1 MYYVYVIKSKIKN
14 WKYIGFCSD
23 LKERFSRH
31 NSGKVISTKKYRPF
45 ELIYYEGFKNKN
57 DAMVE
62 EKFLKTGKG
71 RERIKYL
78 LKFTNK

>member
-1 MYYVYVIKSKIKN
+1 MQYVYIIKSTLKD

-23 LKERFSRH
+23 LKKRFSDH
-31 NSGKVISTKKYRPF
+31 NEGKVISTKKYKPF
-45 ELIYYEGFKNKN
+45 ELVYYEGFKCKK

-71 RERIKYL
+71 RERIKHL
-78 LKFTNK
+78 LKNSLK